1 MSRLARVLIA
11 GTSAATLISAAS
23 FAEPTD
29 RVELDQANSG
39 PTTAEDVQSADGA
52 DTAVSNAFAQA
63 NSATGEVTN
72 WTGVSGAQSLTGTV
86 DAVSSVTAD
95 GIWSYALSNAAAQGN
110 ALTVGANADVDL
122 DLEQNAAA
130 GSRVS
135 GLSALRITDY
145 AGHTVQG
152 ASAAANAAQVTG
164 SGAHDLQ
171 LRQSADGDV
180 AAATALDAA
189 DAEIET
195 FDQGAQAAGNSL
207 TAGGYEG
214 NPIAGIDQSQTGTV
228 EAETTATVRNAD
240 YGGVAA
246 SSAAGN
252 TVTMAN
258 DYGYAHA
265 QGSQTNSGA
274 VRAATT
280 LNIADFGNGLIAGSA
295 NAVGNSGLV
304 SNIGADAYTG
314 LNQNN
319 SGPVTAQVNFTGG
332 IGGSGVGGAGAALSA
347 SAMGNAQSGY
357 ICSECPVSLN
367 ANINQTNSG
376 PVRAGVNASHAGQI
390 GALTG
395 SATAVGNAATFSSR
409 RPGE

>member
-39 PTTAEDVQSADGA
+39 PTAAQDEQSVGGAE
-52 DTAVSNAFAQA
+52 TAVSNAFAQA
-63 NSATGEVTN
+63 NSATGEVVN
-72 WTGVSGAQSLTGTV
+72 WTGVSGTQALQGSV
-86 DAVSSVTAD
+86 DAVSSLQAD
-95 GIWSYALSNAAAQGN
+95 GLWSYATSNAAAQGN
-110 ALTVGANADVDL
+110 ALTVGATANVDMDV
-122 DLEQNAAA
+122 EQSAAS

-135 GLSALRITDY
+135 GLSALRIGTY

-152 ASAAANAAQVTG
+152 ASATANAAQVSG

-171 LRQSADGDV
+171 LRQSAEGDV
-180 AAATALDAA
+180 NAGTTLDAA

-195 FDQGAQAAGNSL
+195 FAQGAQAAGNSL

-214 NPIAGIDQSQTGTV
+214 NPIADLDQSQTGTV

-240 YGGVAA
+240 FGGVSA

-252 TVTMAN
+252 TVTIAN

-265 QGSQTNSGA
+265 QGTQTNSGS
-274 VRAATT
+274 VRATTT
-280 LNIADFGNGLIAGSA
+280 LNIGDFGNGIVAGSA

-332 IGGSGVGGAGAALSA
+332 IGGSGVGGAGASLSA
-347 SAMGNAQSGY
+347 SAMGNAQSAY

-367 ANINQTNSG
+367 ANITQTNSG
-376 PVRAGVNASHAGQI
+376 PVTAGVNASHSGSI

-409 RPGE
+409 PPE